1 MYPNIGIANISRGY
15 LRSITQKAVEL
26 EIAFIVFTY
35 PIVEH
40 IFMSPFDHT
49 KYRPFPVIKK
59 PNRRWPSEQIS
70 KAPIWCAVDLR
81 DGNQALIEPMNVSQ
95 KQKMWALLIK
105 LGFKEIE
112 IGFPSASQPDF
123 DFCRWLIEENQIP
136 SDVKIQALTQ
146 ARPEL
151 IERTYEALRGVKQ
164 AIVHVYNSTSPV
176 QREKVF
182 KLDKKGI
189 KEIAITGAQ
198 KVLDQSKKF
207 SNTIWDFEY
216 SPESFSSTEIDYSI
230 EVCNAV
236 IDVWQPTPEH
246 KIILNLPATVE
257 CATAN
262 VFADQIELFCDEIN
276 KRDSIIISLHTHND
290 RGCGVAAAE
299 LGLMAGADRI
309 EGTLMGNGER
319 TGNMDLVTMAMN
331 LYSQGIDPEIDL
343 SNADEIL
350 RIVTECT
357 QIAAHPRHPWFGELV
372 YTAFSGSHQDAIR
385 KCLAQQKEGQPWDV
399 AYLPIN
405 PKDIGRDYQS
415 VIRVNSQSGKGG
427 VAYILEQ
434 DYGLQLPRWLQIEAS
449 RKVQAHAEAES
460 IEVAPEKI
468 WGIIQSA
475 FMQTDETQQ
484 LGSYHLE
491 HNGQHEH
498 IRATLINNNNNGKI
512 EEIIYGQGDGAL
524 SAFCHALE
532 GHFGFPLEIAQYHQH
547 AIGSGTDASAIG
559 YVQVKIDGARY
570 CGIAKDRDIMSANL
584 NAILVCVKQ
593 AVNDDSLKYSRHSV
607 CV

>member
-1 MYPNIGIANISRGY
+1 
-15 LRSITQKAVEL
+15 
-26 EIAFIVFTY
+26 
-35 PIVEH
+35 
-40 IFMSPFDHT
+40 MSQFDHT
-49 KYRPFPVIKK
+49 KYRPFTVIKN
-59 PNRRWPSEQIS
+59 PNRRWPSKQITR
-70 KAPIWCAVDLR
+70 APIWCAVDLR
-81 DGNQALIEPMNVSQ
+81 DGNQALIEPMNISQ

-151 IERTYEALRGVKQ
+151 IERTYEALKGAKQ

-182 KLDKKGI
+182 KLDKQGI
-189 KEIAITGAQ
+189 VAIATTGAQ
-198 KVLDQSKKF
+198 KVLDESKKF
-207 SNTIWDFEY
+207 PNTQWYFEY
-216 SPESFSSTEIDYSI
+216 SPESFSSTEIDFSI

-236 IDVWQPTPEH
+236 INVWQPTPEH

-257 CATAN
+257 CATPN
-262 VFADQIELFCDEIN
+262 VFADQIELFCDAIN
-276 KRDSIIISLHTHND
+276 QRHCVIISLHTHND

-319 TGNMDLVTMAMN
+319 TGNMDLVAMAMN
-331 LYSQGIDPEIDL
+331 LYSQGINPQLDL
-343 SNADEIL
+343 SNADEIV
-350 RIVTECT
+350 RTVTECT
-357 QIAAHPRHPWFGELV
+357 QIATHPRHPWFGELV
-372 YTAFSGSHQDAIR
+372 FTAFSGSHQDAIR
-385 KCLAQQKEGQPWDV
+385 KCLAQQKSGEPWDV
-399 AYLPIN
+399 AYLPID
-405 PKDIGRDYQS
+405 PKDLGRDYQS

-449 RKVQAHAEAES
+449 RKVQAHAEKET

-468 WGIIQSA
+468 WEIIQSA
-475 FMQTDETQQ
+475 FMHTDETQQ
-484 LGSYHLE
+484 LSNYHLT
-491 HNGQHEH
+491 HNGKQEH
-498 IRATLINNNNNGKI
+498 IRATLISNDKQQTQQ
-512 EEIIYGQGDGAL
+512 IINGQGDGAL
-524 SAFCHALE
+524 SAFCDAIKN
-532 GHFGFPLEIAQYHQH
+532 HFGFQLEIVHYHQH
-547 AIGSGTDASAIG
+547 AIGSGTGASAMG
-559 YVQVKIDGARY
+559 YVQVKINDKRY
-570 CGIAKDRDIMSANL
+570 CGIAKNRDVMSANL

-593 AVNDDSLKYSRHSV
+593 ALDDAAFKHSSQALSS
-607 CV
+607 

>member
-1 MYPNIGIANISRGY
+1 MYHNIGIANISRGY
-15 LRSITQKAVEL
+15 LRSITQKVVEL
-26 EIAFIVFTY
+26 EIASIVFTY

-40 IFMSPFDHT
+40 IFMTPFDHT
-49 KYRPFPVIKK
+49 KYRPFPAIKK
-59 PNRRWPSEQIS
+59 PNRRWPSQQITQ
-70 KAPIWCAVDLR
+70 APIWCAVDLR
-81 DGNQALIEPMNVSQ
+81 DGNQALIEPMNVFQ

-146 ARPEL
+146 ARPAL
-151 IERTYEALRGVKQ
+151 IERTYEALKGVKQ
-164 AIVHVYNSTSPV
+164 AIVHVYNSISPV
-176 QREKVF
+176 QRETVF
-182 KLDKKGI
+182 KLNKKGI
-189 KEIAITGAQ
+189 KEIAVKGAQ
-198 KVLDQSKKF
+198 KVLTESKKYPR
-207 SNTIWDFEY
+207 TDWYFEY

-236 IDVWQPTPEH
+236 IDVWQPTPAH

-257 CATAN
+257 CATPN
-262 VFADQIELFCDEIN
+262 VFADQIELFCDEID
-276 KRDSIIISLHTHND
+276 KRDSVIISLHTHND

-319 TGNMDLVTMAMN
+319 TGNMDLVTLAMN
-331 LYSQGIDPEIDL
+331 LYSQGIDPEVDL
-343 SNADEIL
+343 SNADEIV

-357 QIAAHPRHPWFGELV
+357 KITAHPRHPWFGELV

-385 KCLAQQKEGQPWDV
+385 KCLAQQKEDEPWDV
-399 AYLPIN
+399 AYLPID
-405 PKDIGRDYQS
+405 PRDLGRDYQS

-434 DYGLQLPRWLQIEAS
+434 DFGLQLPRWLQIEAS
-449 RKVQAHAEAES
+449 RKVQAHAEEES
-460 IEVAPEKI
+460 IEVSPEKI
-468 WGIIQSA
+468 WEIIQSE
-475 FMQTDETQQ
+475 FMQKNEAQQ
-484 LGSYHLE
+484 LASYHLE
-491 HNGQHEH
+491 NNGKQEH

-512 EEIIYGQGDGAL
+512 EEIICGQGDGAL
-524 SAFCHALE
+524 SAFCHAIENHL
-532 GHFGFPLEIAQYHQH
+532 GFTLEIAHYHQH

-559 YVQVKIDGARY
+559 YVQVKINGERY

-593 AVNDDSLKYSRHSV
+593 AIDDAQSFSIHSESA
-607 CV
+607 